1 MNKAQKFEAY
11 AAMLRIRRVEEA
23 IAERYSEQ
31 EMRCPV
37 HLSIGQEAAA
47 VGACAPLSGEDV
59 IVSNHRSHSHY
70 LAKGGDLKAMIA
82 EIYGRS
88 TGCCGGRGGSMH
100 LFDNAA
106 GVLASVPIVASTI
119 PIAVGAAMA
128 FQQRGQDSMSV
139 AFLGDGATEEGVFHE
154 SLNLASLHKLP
165 VVFFVENNLYSVYTP
180 LRERQPE
187 RDIVNYALAHSLPSE
202 NMDGNDV
209 DLVAAAMQNAV
220 DRARAGD
227 GPTLLVADTY
237 RWLEHCGPNFD
248 NDLGYRSEEEYSQWR
263 KHCPIDLYRSRL
275 TEGGII
281 DTDRD
286 QNLEES
292 IKLEISDA
300 FDAASASPF
309 PDPSTVSQRV
319 YA

>member
-1 MNKAQKFEAY
+1 MNKVQKLEAY
-11 AAMLRIRRVEEA
+11 RAMLRIRRVEET

-47 VGACAPLSGEDV
+47 VGACAPLRKQDV

-70 LAKGGDLKAMIA
+70 LAKGGALKSMIA
-82 EIYGRS
+82 EIYGRAS
-88 TGCCGGRGGSMH
+88 GCCGGRGGSMH
-100 LFDNAA
+100 LFDNDA

-119 PIAVGAAMA
+119 PLAVGAAMA
-128 FQQRGQDSMSV
+128 FQQRGQDSLSV

-154 SLNLASLHKLP
+154 SLNLASLHRLA

-180 LRERQPE
+180 LRERQPD
-187 RDIVNYALAHSLPSE
+187 RDIASYALAHSLPCESV
-202 NMDGNDV
+202 DGNDV
-209 DLVAAAMQNAV
+209 DLVEAAMKKAA

-227 GPTLLVADTY
+227 GPTLVVADTY

-248 NDLGYRSEEEYSQWR
+248 NDLGYRTEGEYLQWR
-263 KHCPIDLYRSRL
+263 ERCPIDLYRLRL
-275 TEGGII
+275 IEGGII
-281 DTDRD
+281 DADQDRF
-286 QNLEES
+286 LEES
-292 IKLEISDA
+292 IESEIAEA
-300 FDAASASPF
+300 FDVAKASPF
-309 PDPSTVSQRV
+309 PDPSTVSHNV